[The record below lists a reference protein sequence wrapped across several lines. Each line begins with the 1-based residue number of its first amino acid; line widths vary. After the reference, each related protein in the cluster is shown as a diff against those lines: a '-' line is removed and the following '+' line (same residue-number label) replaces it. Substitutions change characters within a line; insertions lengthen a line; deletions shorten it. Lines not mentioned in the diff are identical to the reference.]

1 MADKGGVGF
10 ALNLDMIPQREEN
23 MTAYE
28 MLLSES
34 QERMLMVLKPGSEE
48 AARKIFE
55 KWELD
60 FAIVGKTNDTSHL
73 TITHLGKVVADIPV
87 ASLADSAP
95 EYQRPFVD
103 PTTPPAVDPQDV
115 KAPPS
120 ILGALALMMASP
132 NLCSRRWIWE
142 QYDHMVMG
150 DTIGRP
156 GGDAGVVRI
165 HGTKKGLAVT
175 TDVTP
180 RYVTADPYE
189 GAKQAVAE
197 AARNLSAVGAR
208 PLAITDCLNF
218 GNPERPEIM
227 GQFVAAIKGMG
238 EACEMLNFPVVSG
251 NVSLYN
257 ETVIDGIYENIPP
270 TRRLA
275 ALASSRIL
283 TKCATSPSRMKA
295 IRSSL

>member
-1 MADKGGVGF
+1 
-10 ALNLDMIPQREEN
+10 
-23 MTAYE
+23 
-28 MLLSES
+28 
-34 QERMLMVLKPGSEE
+34 
-48 AARKIFE
+48 
-55 KWELD
+55 
-60 FAIVGKTNDTSHL
+60 
-73 TITHLGKVVADIPV
+73 
-87 ASLADSAP
+87 
-95 EYQRPFVD
+95 
-103 PTTPPAVDPQDV
+103 
-115 KAPPS
+115 
-120 ILGALALMMASP
+120 
-132 NLCSRRWIWE
+132 
-142 QYDHMVMG
+142 MG
-150 DTIGRP
+150 DTVGRP

-165 HGTKKGLAVT
+165 HGTDKGLAVT

-257 ETVIDGIYENIPP
+257 ETVINGIYENIPP
-270 TRRLA
+270 TPAIGGVGLIENIDEMCDIAFKDEGDAVILIGPERGWLGQSIYQEVVMGMLEGAPPPVDLELEKKIGALVRTSFA
-275 ALASSRIL
+275 KNWSMPCMIALAVD
-283 TKCATSPSRMKA
+283 
-295 IRSSL
+295 